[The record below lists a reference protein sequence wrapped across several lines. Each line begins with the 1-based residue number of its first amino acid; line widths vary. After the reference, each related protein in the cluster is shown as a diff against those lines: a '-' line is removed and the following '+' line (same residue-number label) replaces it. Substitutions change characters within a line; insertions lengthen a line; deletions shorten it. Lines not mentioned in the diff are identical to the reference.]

1 MSTNYR
7 GSRANV
13 VRLNNIRVAPRKL
26 RILVDLI
33 RNKDVEQALVLLQ
46 YSERGPA
53 RDLAKLIASG
63 VANVRTTMRDWDVDS
78 LYVARAWVDGG
89 PVLKRFK
96 PRAQGRATPV
106 LKRTSCVTIELLPDT
121 AGTSED

>member
-1 MSTNYR
+1 MSTSYR

-13 VRLNNIRVAPRKL
+13 VRLNNIRVAPRKM

-46 YSERGPA
+46 YSERGAA

-78 LYVARAWVDGG
+78 LYVARAWVDAG

-96 PRAQGRATPV
+96 PRARGRATPV
-106 LKRTSCVTIELLPDT
+106 LKRTSRVTIELLPDT
-121 AGTSED
+121 TVSED